1 MILTFSGV
9 VQAVDSGE
17 RRVIAG
23 KIAPYGEIGNT
34 SAGKVMFSKGSITAA
49 NPDKIKLLMSH
60 DNTRPVGRMISM
72 QSAEDGLYA
81 SFKISASTRGNAAI

>member
-17 RRVIAG
+17 RRIIAG

-34 SAGKVMFSKGSITAA
+34 SAGKVVFAERLYKRQIQA
-49 NPDKIKLLMSH
+49 KVKLLMSH
-60 DNTRPVGRMISM
+60 DNS
-72 QSAEDGLYA
+72 SL
-81 SFKISASTRGNAAI
+81 